1 MGHKF
6 LVFDEFENRVEERY
20 YFLFHFM
27 DSEIVIRH
35 LCHNT
40 IVLSKVEPEINLKE
54 EHQIVLVFREALE
67 DIEKTLF
74 QFV

>member
-6 LVFDEFENRVEERY
+6 LVFDEFENRVEQRY
-20 YFLFHFM
+20 YFLFHFV
-27 DSEIVIRH
+27 DSQIVFRH

-40 IVLSKVEPEINLKE
+40 IVLSKVESKINLKK